1 MNELALIQ
9 SQAVRAEHAGRVDV
23 LDKVKALSLLPDG
36 VHATTEM
43 VATYYEVTPEAIDQI
58 VKRNRPEL
66 AGNGYKAMPRAEFE
80 SVIGDT
86 LELSPQTRRVA
97 VFSRR
102 AILNVGQI
110 LTESKVAK
118 DVRAYLLNVE
128 EIATHEQ
135 RSEAIDRVE
144 LAKARIEM
152 LAATVGYLDDKWVKL
167 KMKIQAAI
175 GLGEEPE
182 VDADDMPLY
191 VPDFLKSKGLTEAQI
206 RSAQSWF
213 GRRVVK
219 VALAEQRPMPDKR
232 AETTKSG
239 AVRETYAWTR
249 KDLPLF
255 EEVWDMYYAGG
266 YGTDE
271 QADLFAGSDA

>member
-1 MNELALIQ
+1 MNELALIE
-9 SQAVRAEHAGRVDV
+9 SQALRAEHAGRVDV

-43 VATYYEVTPEAIDQI
+43 VANYYEVTPEAIDQI
-58 VKRNRPEL
+58 VKRNRAEL
-66 AGNGYKAMPRAEFE
+66 SGNGYKVMPRAEFE

-110 LTESKVAK
+110 LTESQVAK

-128 EIATHEQ
+128 EIATHDQ
-135 RSEAIDRVE
+135 RSEAIDRVH

-182 VDADDMPLY
+182 VEHEEMPLY
-191 VPDFLKSKGLTEAQI
+191 VPDFLKSKGMTQAQI
-206 RSAQSWF
+206 KSAQSWF
-213 GRRVVK
+213 GRRVAK
-219 VALAEQRPMPDKR
+219 VAQAEGYPLPGKR
-232 AETTKSG
+232 SEDTASG

-249 KDLPLF
+249 KALPLF
-255 EEVWDMYYAGG
+255 EEVWDVYYAGE
-266 YGTDE
+266 YARDE
-271 QADLFAGSDA
+271 QAGLFAEVDA